1 MQGRTVFTFGC
12 DSTSGS
18 LLHLLNI
25 KSMNHQDFEPDP
37 LYHWARILKHW
48 LPSFGHQLAAAVL
61 GVSWQR
67 NVQIEQS
74 NKTLHPKNMMTSV
87 HRLENILTSWASV
100 CELVSVI
107 HVILVASAE
116 DETDTA
122 LFTSPAYPRNVRSV
136 DTGLGHLQPQ
146 EPGLS
151 DLNSRNGTFVIL
163 RLDIAMLCA
172 VMTTWD

>member
-1 MQGRTVFTFGC
+1 MQGCTVFTFGC

-74 NKTLHPKNMMTSV
+74 NKTLHPKSMMTSV
-87 HRLENILTSWASV
+87 RKPLFEMCCFHTGIAQIALDPPTSVKLVNMWKSAPTILASLYIPQAKVDKKVLQTVLTSVYTRVLPPPKKRKKKKGAS
-100 CELVSVI
+100 
-107 HVILVASAE
+107 
-116 DETDTA
+116 
-122 LFTSPAYPRNVRSV
+122 FTSGSIP
-136 DTGLGHLQPQ
+136 
-146 EPGLS
+146 
-151 DLNSRNGTFVIL
+151 IL
-163 RLDIAMLCA
+163 KL
-172 VMTTWD
+172 T